1 MSTQAERRR
10 KKTSPQATNRHFLW
24 RRANYLFSIEV
35 FSSIKKKKCDFTNIC
50 DYYKNK
56 INSQRHICKQA
67 KSHTYIIYTIRYRN
81 PIPGHISGENHNSK
95 RYMHPNVHCST
106 IYNSQDMEA
115 TWMSINRWKDKE
127 DAIYTHKGIL
137 LSHKKKEIMP
147 SAATLTDLE
156 IIILSEKLDKYHI
169 SLICGI

>member
-1 MSTQAERRR
+1 MTLL
-10 KKTSPQATNRHFLW
+10 T
-24 RRANYLFSIEV
+24 
-35 FSSIKKKKCDFTNIC
+35 C

-67 KSHTYIIYTIRYRN
+67 KSHTYIIYTIQYRN

-115 TWMSINRWKDKE
+115 TWMSINRWMDKE
-127 DAIYTHKGIL
+127 DVEYTYVYSMEYYSAIKNNVICSNMDRPRDYHTRWSK
-137 LSHKKKEIMP
+137 P
-147 SAATLTDLE
+147 DNN
-156 IIILSEKLDKYHI
+156 KYHMLLLKCRI
-169 SLICGI
+169 LKKIQMNL